1 MTVKKIITLAGVSV
15 LLTLSAFSTES
26 GETWSR
32 IYRRVTDLEQKFAIM
47 QNIAPLDDKSL
58 EPFLTSSLEDL
69 VYGDLSQYRRTPAT
83 YDDWEVLTRLIV
95 KELGDIKAQDASTVI
110 WDVVRTAEV
119 PLLKAEALISLGEIR
134 AVEYAPE
141 IATIL
146 RNLNFNTRQDNQA
159 AEIEAYGAVTALDK
173 MKDPSGLEPL
183 FYAAVGWYSDRIT
196 TYAGEAVLG
205 LSDDPASMLMPVL
218 MDAQDYAQKRQAFA
232 LAMNSDSPRESKT
245 DAAVV
250 ALKEGLKYAETDPS
264 RIRQLANLRSDAI
277 TNLISLQASHPDAPP
292 LLDQAIDEG
301 DMDEALIAI
310 QALGV
315 DGSSEAA
322 GILARRLSK
331 FNERQEA
338 GLAVNQDE
346 TLLLRQLIFALGE
359 AGDEVGLQPL
369 TEMAY
374 VGYTPALVRQAE
386 EAIKKISP

>member
-1 MTVKKIITLAGVSV
+1 MKKIITLAGFSV
-15 LLTLSAFSTES
+15 LLTLSAFSEES

-32 IYRRVTDLEQKFAIM
+32 TYRRVTDLEQKFAIM

-69 VYGDLSQYRRTPAT
+69 VYGDLSQYRRTPTT
-83 YDDWEVLTRLIV
+83 YDDWEALTRLIV
-95 KELGDIKAQDASTVI
+95 KELGDVKAQGASTAI

-119 PLLKAEALISLGEIR
+119 PLLKAEALIALGQIR
-134 AVEYAPE
+134 AVEYVSE

-146 RNLNFNTRQDNQA
+146 RNLNFNTRQENQA

-173 MKDPSGLEPL
+173 MKDPAGLEPL
-183 FYAAVGWYSDRIT
+183 FYAAIGWYSDRVT
-196 TYAGEAVLG
+196 SYAEEAVLG
-205 LSDDPASMLMPVL
+205 LSDDPASMLIPVL
-218 MDAQDYAQKRQAFA
+218 TDAADYAEKRQAFA
-232 LAMNSDSPRESKT
+232 LAMNSDSPPESKT
-245 DAAVV
+245 NAAVV
-250 ALKEGLKYAETDPS
+250 ALKEGLKYAETDPT

-277 TNLISLQASHPDAPP
+277 TVLISMNASHSESPA

-301 DMDEALIAI
+301 EIDEGLIAI
-310 QALGV
+310 QALGI
-315 DGSSEAA
+315 DGSRAA
-322 GILARRLSK
+322 AEILARRLSE

-338 GLAVNQDE
+338 GLAINQDE
-346 TLLLRQLIFALGE
+346 LLFVRQLIFALGE

-386 EAIKKISP
+386 EAMKKISP